1 MIIVSDEWAAMLP
14 IRSCSIRE
22 ADYFGLLEDPREYE
36 EYSTRPI
43 TLQHIFQVRRRHYV
57 DDALRLYSE
66 WHDTHV
72 FHRMNR
78 WARMMQFMDEK
89 EELFTSLDIVT

>member
-22 ADYFGLLEDPREYE
+22 ADYFGLLEDPRED
-36 EYSTRPI
+36 YSTRSI
-43 TLQHIFQVRRRHYV
+43 TLQRIFQVRRRNYI
-57 DDALRLYSE
+57 DDALHLYSE
-66 WHDTHV
+66 WHDTQI

-78 WARMMQFMDEK
+78 WTRMMRFMDEK
-89 EELFTSLDIVT
+89 EELFTSLDIAT